1 MYVRVPRSLVLQQLC
16 SPPATFA
23 SYQSCCTEAAARFH
37 GRKLSWHRSQ
47 GAQRIF
53 SAGSA
58 QKVLASSKGLL
69 GKFREAST
77 QEWWMLCW
85 CARAVLCP
93 WDISKAALKQHMRNA
108 VAPGLGWSP
117 GTLQQE
123 QTGVVAVRVTRPSP
137 AHQTRP
143 QRALDCSFEDTAS
156 PQLSMAHLQKCTC
169 HGEFLFNSSHA
180 HSLGDLLHVSKC
192 QVGLDGGTTDID
204 FSLPV
209 LGKTQAK
216 ISFEG

>member
-123 QTGVVAVRVTRPSP
+123 QTRVVAVRVTRPCPLPTKPGHRGLWTAPLRIRLPHSCLWHICRNVP
-137 AHQTRP
+137 AMEN
-143 QRALDCSFEDTAS
+143 F
-156 PQLSMAHLQKCTC
+156 
-169 HGEFLFNSSHA
+169 FL
-180 HSLGDLLHVSKC
+180 
-192 QVGLDGGTTDID
+192 I
-204 FSLPV
+204 LPMLIV
-209 LGKTQAK
+209 WETFCMSANAR
-216 ISFEG
+216 